1 MTYKE
6 EIEWKA
12 WNDLIWQSPSSDKWS
27 KRLADVTDGR
37 LDFDRVHNAVKKM
50 KYHIENDIVSDKAQ
64 KIFKK
69 LYHLWENKE
78 YVYGIF
84 SPSFYKGRFT
94 FGEKLSADEIAAV
107 RTVFDTNKLH
117 YECLY
122 NEESDSYSLND
133 YIEALFESFENHSE
147 LIPSFVQKLYTMP
160 TQKSRKNTDSVLGRS
175 FLFTWLESCYNT
187 EDCVFPLMSKTEE
200 IELIKK
206 ICKVVPI
213 KYDFSSIDYDLIR
226 RGEDEGVNQDEIEI
240 AYKNSLQC
248 MKICLKTLLKIRDFI
263 AKNKLES
270 WQYEKLFY
278 IAKFILTD
286 EDFYYE
292 TLLHEDKRYI
302 YTASDILNM
311 LPMVVRYEVFGPLD
325 EEARRKWREE
335 MRKKYGSEYWWE
347 FCV

>member
-6 EIEWKA
+6 KIWI
-12 WNDLIWQSPSSDKWS
+12 DLIYQSPAYDKWK
-27 KRLADVTDGR
+27 KRFDDIAEKK
-37 LDFDRVHNAVKKM
+37 LDFDGVHNDVKKM
-50 KYHIENDIVSDKAQ
+50 KYHIENDIVSDKAI

-78 YVYGIF
+78 YVYGEF
-84 SPSFYKGRFT
+84 SPSFYEGIFT
-94 FGEKLSADEIAAV
+94 YGMKLSADEIAAV

-133 YIEALFESFENHSE
+133 YIEPLFESFENHSE
-147 LIPSFVQKLYTMP
+147 LIPVFVKKLYTMP

-206 ICKVVPI
+206 ICSVVPI

-240 AYKNSLQC
+240 AYKNSLHC
-248 MKICLKTLLKIRDFI
+248 MKICLETLLKIRDFI

-325 EEARRKWREE
+325 EETRRKWREE
-335 MRKKYGSEYWWE
+335 MQEKYGWWK
-347 FCV
+347 FYV